1 MLNKCVIMGRLT
13 AAPELKNTSNG
24 TAVVS
29 FTLAVDRDNSG
40 KDKEKQTDFISCVA
54 WRHTAEFISKY
65 ADKGNMAVV
74 SGSLQSRKWED
85 RDGGKHTTWEIIS
98 DNFYFAESKRDSG
111 SNTPLP
117 AVSGDEY
124 KSAFSELNED
134 DGELPF

>member
-29 FTLAVDRDNSG
+29 FTLAVDRDYSG

-65 ADKGNMAVV
+65 FHKGSMAVV
-74 SGSLQSRKWED
+74 AGSLQSRQYEKNGDKRTAWEVLV
-85 RDGGKHTTWEIIS
+85 ENI
-98 DNFYFAESKRDSG
+98 YFADSKKADS
-111 SNTPLP
+111 SHQNQ
-117 AVSGDEY
+117 D
-124 KSAFSELNED
+124 SANQGFTELNDD

>member
-29 FTLAVDRDNSG
+29 FTLAVDRDYSG
-40 KDKEKQTDFISCVA
+40 KDKEKQTDFFECVA

-65 ADKGNMAVV
+65 FTKGSMAVV
-74 SGSLQSRKWED
+74 TGKLYSRKWTD
-85 RDGGKHTTWEIIS
+85 KDGNKRTAWEAQV
-98 DNFYFAESKRDSG
+98 DNIYFADSKRDSG